1 MTDSKHMDKH
11 ERPHKCSVA
20 GCEKLSGFTYAGGLL
35 RHEREVHNL
44 HGGPKASRKCPYAD
58 CKRSTGIGFTRK
70 ENLQEHLRRVHTSV
84 EDRPPKLEL
93 EQGALGGFGGS
104 RKRRRIPGETDAS
117 SIRDEDTDDTQDL
130 VKRLKQEVMILQAK
144 VQRLENQVASLMPRS
159 SRRSS

>member
-1 MTDSKHMDKH
+1 MDKH

-44 HGGPKASRKCPYAD
+44 HGGPRASRKCPYAD

-70 ENLQEHLRRVHTSV
+70 ENLQEHLRRVHRGV

-93 EQGALGGFGGS
+93 ELELGALGGSGGS
-104 RKRRRIPGETDAS
+104 RKRRRNSLEGDAGNIS
-117 SIRDEDTDDTQDL
+117 DEDTDDTQDL
-130 VKRLKQEVMILQAK
+130 VKRLKQDVMVLQKK
-144 VQRLENQVASLMPRS
+144 VQRLENQVASLVPRS
-159 SRRSS
+159 R

>member
-1 MTDSKHMDKH
+1 MDKH

-20 GCEKLSGFTYAGGLL
+20 ACEKLSGFTYAGGLL

-70 ENLQEHLRRVHTSV
+70 ENLQEHLRRVHRGV

-93 EQGALGGFGGS
+93 EQGALGGSGGS
-104 RKRRRIPGETDAS
+104 RKRRRVPLEEDAS
-117 SIRDEDTDDTQDL
+117 NISDEDTDDTQDL
-130 VKRLKQEVMILQAK
+130 VKRLKREVDVLQDK

-159 SRRSS
+159 NRRSS